1 MSTDEP
7 IATPAPA
14 PDPAPAA
21 ATPAA
26 EPVRQIVTVT
36 PEVQDALRTL
46 MQAEL
51 APEVDKYLGDKVMV
65 EIEAAVARELD
76 ARIADLKADILA
88 HLTPMIAAV
97 TGGAIVTAA
106 AAAAPAPQ
114 TAAPAIALKAEDP
127 VKVWQDAEHK
137 TFLEG
142 AVVAVH
148 DGAHAFDVKLPDGT
162 VTKVGADGLE
172 YDDRR

>member
-21 ATPAA
+21 TVPAA
-26 EPVRQIVTVT
+26 EIPIATDHRHDVAQIFGFDSRVSATVSELVRQIVLD
-36 PEVQDALRTL
+36 E
-46 MQAEL
+46 
-51 APEVDKYLGDKVMV
+51 KVMV

-88 HLTPMIAAV
+88 HLTPMITAV
-97 TGGAIVTAA
+97 TTMAP
-106 AAAAPAPQ
+106 AAAPAAVTRPI
-114 TAAPAIALKAEDP
+114 APTTTLKAEDP
-127 VKVWQDAEHK
+127 VKVWQDAEHQ

-142 AVVAVH
+142 RVVAVH
-148 DGAHAFDVKLPDGT
+148 DGAYAFDVKLSDGT

-172 YDDRR
+172 YDDHR